1 MEQYLLY
8 LVVDIFSQQHQSDN
22 LKWRELLEVIPFYID
37 IQKIRFFLFLL
48 CIGSNL
54 FDSPVNQVFGMPVY
68 SSVVFTGHHLI
79 VTWHPT
85 VALFLVFYEFLAKKL
100 E

>member
-1 MEQYLLY
+1 MEQYFLY

-37 IQKIRFFLFLL
+37 IQKIRFLLFFL

-54 FDSPVNQVFGMPVY
+54 FDRPVYQVFGMPVY
-68 SSVVFTGHHLI
+68 SSMVFPGHHLI
-79 VTWHPT
+79 VTRHPA
-85 VALFLVFYEFLAKKL
+85 VALFLVFDEFFAKKL